1 VSFQVIELLR
11 TAYRHHRNTNPLA
24 HKSGSIPILIG
35 FFEIVDK
42 FQGLLESC
50 GFCHASNVVFN
61 SRLLICADFVTAN
74 YDPVFIAALRII
86 IRSQSTPPL
95 PLHLRAA
102 VSETPAN
109 MSAPPHSLTAKQQS
123 QEIAHLFGSL
133 LIPLIKQA
141 NLSGV
146 FVVSL
151 AVLLSSCF
159 VVLF

>member
-11 TAYRHHRNTNPLA
+11 TAYRHHRNTKPLA

-35 FFEIVDK
+35 FFEIVDT

-61 SRLLICADFVTAN
+61 SRLLICADFVTASN
-74 YDPVFIAALRII
+74 DPVFIAALRII
-86 IRSQSTPPL
+86 IRSQSAPPL

-109 MSAPPHSLTAKQQS
+109 LSAPQHSLTAKQRS